1 MTGPP
6 NATSAVALS
15 NGQEKPFSSEKFRN
29 AWFRKYGIGGRPPF
43 TWTSMLRR
51 WLPGPRPVQVQ
62 LYEPVIAAGSDEP
75 RNVSWLGRLS
85 LIQARPAD
93 PGPELLNQM
102 SYVNMSPPR
111 TFDKVVVF

>member
-43 TWTSMLRR
+43 TCTSMLRR
-51 WLPGPRPVQVQ
+51 ELPGPRPVQVQ
-62 LYEPVIAAGSDEP
+62 LYEPVIAAGSGRAKEGGL
-75 RNVSWLGRLS
+75 LGR
-85 LIQARPAD
+85 R
-93 PGPELLNQM
+93 
-102 SYVNMSPPR
+102 
-111 TFDKVVVF
+111 VVVPGRAAGPGAACVY